1 MRVNITVLLIQGLV
15 QGVGFRPFL
24 YRIATEMGIRGE
36 VDNRNDGVCIRAI
49 LSEEK
54 KRVLLRRIQTEHP
67 PVASIRRILVTEEE
81 TDDEDLYKEFSIVP
95 SRSESAEVTQVSPD
109 IAVCADC
116 LADRRW
122 QPHRLAYPFIN
133 CTHCGPRF
141 SIILDLPYD
150 RSRTTLSGFS
160 LCPDCQREYTAVGD
174 RRFHAQPV
182 ACNRCGPIYY
192 ATYNGRKIT
201 DYPTLLAL
209 TSRLIEEG
217 RVIAAKGIGGYH
229 LVCDACNEKAVDRL
243 RAIKERETKPFAV
256 LFPNVESVETYARLG
271 SEEKTCLAS
280 WRRPVVLLSAR
291 PEKEIPA
298 PLAQG
303 VHPGMQTV
311 GCLLPYMPLHYDW
324 FERLSTSALVMT
336 SGNISEL
343 PIAITPS
350 EAEAQLG
357 GKVELIVHH
366 NREIYN
372 RVDDSVVQV
381 CGGQTCLLRR
391 SRGYVPEPLL
401 TSRPVDGILA
411 FGAEMVNTFALGKG
425 ETILQSQYIGD
436 LKNSETYA
444 FYIEAL
450 GRFRRLFRFTPRL
463 LVCDRHPDY
472 LSTREA
478 IHQAETEG
486 LPLLRVQHHHAHAAA
501 CMLEHG
507 LTEPVIALLLD
518 GTGWGD
524 DGHSWGGEFFWC
536 DRATYRRLA
545 HFEYIP
551 LPGGDK
557 AAFEPWRMAVAYL
570 WQYGLPYPHRFVQRI
585 GKNKIRMLEQMLEKG
600 IQCPSASSAG
610 RLFDAVSS
618 LLGFC
623 DQSSRQGEAAILLEQ
638 QAAFYEEDRKG
649 ETIETRLSKTRLS
662 GSAADRLR
670 ANENALCWEDRGEIL
685 SLRPLFV
692 RLLAGIE
699 QNTPPGL
706 LSLRFHEALAVSL
719 KEKAISLMHQ
729 TGASRVIASGGCFQ
743 NKRLTEYLQQQFAAA
758 GVPFY
763 LPGRVPCNDSG
774 IAVGQLAVAAAWQEK
789 RTSFSATGVAA
800 L

>member
-24 YRIATEMGIRGE
+24 YRIATEMGIKGE

-49 LSEEK
+49 LSEEE

-67 PVASIRRILVTEEE
+67 PVASILRILVTEEE
-81 TDDEDLYKEFSIVP
+81 TDDENLYKGFSIAP

-109 IAVCADC
+109 IAVCPDC
-116 LADRRW
+116 LADRRR

-141 SIILDLPYD
+141 SILLDLPYD
-150 RSRTTLSGFS
+150 RSRTTMSGFP

-174 RRFHAQPV
+174 RRFHAQPI
-182 ACNRCGPIYY
+182 ACNRCGPVYY
-192 ATYNGRKIT
+192 ATYDGGEIT
-201 DYPTLLAL
+201 DYPALLAL
-209 TSRLIEEG
+209 TCRLIEAG
-217 RVIAAKGIGGYH
+217 CVIAVKGIGGYH

-256 LFPNVESVETYARLG
+256 MFGNTESVEMYAMLAP
-271 SEEKTCLAS
+271 EERACLAS
-280 WRRPVVLLSAR
+280 WRRPVVLLTAR
-291 PEKEIPA
+291 SKKEIPA
-298 PLAQG
+298 PLAPG
-303 VHPGMQTV
+303 VHQGLQTV

-324 FERLSTSALVMT
+324 FERLSTPALVMT
-336 SGNISEL
+336 SGNISDL

-357 GKVELIVHH
+357 GKVDLIVHH

-401 TSRPVDGILA
+401 TSSPVDGMLA

-436 LKNSETYA
+436 LKNSETFA

-478 IHQAETEG
+478 FRQAEAEG

-545 HFEYIP
+545 HLEYIP

-570 WQYGLPYPHRFVQRI
+570 WQYGLPYPRSFVQRI
-585 GKNKIRMLEQMLEKG
+585 GKSKIRLLERMMEKG
-600 IQCPSASSAG
+600 VQCPSASSAG

-618 LLGFC
+618 LLGLC
-623 DQSSRQGEAAILLEQ
+623 DRSTRQGEAAILLEQ
-638 QAAFYEEDRKG
+638 QAAFYEEGNGK
-649 ETIETRLSKTRLS
+649 EMIEDSQRITGHAESAD
-662 GSAADRLR
+662 GSLR
-670 ANENALCWEDRGEIL
+670 ANEDNHCWEDRGEIL
-685 SLRPLFV
+685 SLRPLFI

-699 QNTPPGL
+699 HHMPPGL
-706 LSLRFHEALAVSL
+706 LSLRFHQALAASL

-729 TGASRVIASGGCFQ
+729 TGVSRVIASGGCFQ
-743 NKRLTEYLQQQFAAA
+743 NKRLTESLQQQFAAA

-763 LPGRVPCNDSG
+763 LPGRIPCNDSG

-789 RTSFSATGVAA
+789 RTSSSATEMTAP
-800 L
+800 